1 MENLNYLSRN
11 QINRILDIVS
21 NFQYLENNDF
31 VVNMADV
38 IRVLNLFEDKEKT
51 KKEREEFLKQF
62 NK

>member
-11 QINRILDIVS
+11 QINRILDIVG

-31 VVNMADV
+31 VVNMTDV
-38 IRVLNLFEDKEKT
+38 IRVLNLFEDKTRTE
-51 KKEREEFLKQF
+51 KEREEFFKQF